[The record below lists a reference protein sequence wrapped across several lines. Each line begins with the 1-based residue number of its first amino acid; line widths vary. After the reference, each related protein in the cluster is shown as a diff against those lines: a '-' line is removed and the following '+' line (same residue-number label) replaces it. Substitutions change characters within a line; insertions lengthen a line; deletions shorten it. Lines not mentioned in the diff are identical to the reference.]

1 MGSPSAKEHRERL
14 GSNIRRLRVQ
24 KGLSLRTLGMM
35 VGVDYAYLS
44 NIENGRANATV
55 NVLFKIAQGLE
66 VSVRDL
72 F

>member
-1 MGSPSAKEHRERL
+1 M
-14 GSNIRRLRVQ
+14 Q

-44 NIENGRANATV
+44 NIETGRANATV